1 MNKREFLK
9 VGLLGMGALA
19 ISPKASA
26 LKYYPNTSISKKK
39 WAVIYGTWCGS
50 ARDAGLWI
58 SEGMRGVAD
67 VFDVRENPDISKYDY
82 VIIGSAIR
90 SNKVTD
96 ELDQY
101 IAKNRSLI
109 KSKLVGLYV
118 VAGNMMRPFTAEQ
131 KATLLDNYL
140 FKLCDVKDV
149 MSAAFLGRV
158 TLGLMDKAAYEMM
171 SRMGTSDY
179 DNLKRPE
186 CMAFG
191 AEVFDKYDSFSE

>member
-9 VGLLGMGALA
+9 VGMLGMGALA

-26 LKYYPNTSISKKK
+26 LKYYPNTVSRKK

-67 VFDVRENPDISKYDY
+67 VFDVRENPDISKFDHI
-82 VIIGSAIR
+82 IIGSAIR
-90 SNKVTD
+90 SSKVTD

-101 IAKNRSLI
+101 ISRNRSII

-118 VAGNMMRPFTAEQ
+118 VAGNRMQPFSAEE

-140 FKLCDVKDV
+140 FKLCDVKNV

-158 TLGLMDKAAYEMM
+158 TLGLMDKAAYDMM
-171 SRMGTSDY
+171 VRMNMPEY

-191 AEVFDKYDSFSE
+191 AEVFAKYDTFSE